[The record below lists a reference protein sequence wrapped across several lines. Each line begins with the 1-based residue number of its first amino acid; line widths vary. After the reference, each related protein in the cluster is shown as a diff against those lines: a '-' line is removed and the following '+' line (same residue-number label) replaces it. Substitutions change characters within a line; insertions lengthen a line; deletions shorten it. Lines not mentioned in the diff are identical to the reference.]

1 MELKTRTIKQ
11 IFVIPASP
19 NEVYDAIMDP
29 DKHME
34 FTEDTAEGSSE
45 IGGMFYAYDGY
56 ITAKNLE
63 LEKGKRIVQEWRTS
77 EWPED
82 YPPSNLEIRL
92 KEVEGG
98 TELSMIHSQVPDEQ
112 ADDYAEGWK
121 EHYWHKL
128 QGYFRK
134 KKGGKRRA

>member
-1 MELKTRTIKQ
+1 MALKTRAIKQ
-11 IFVIPASP
+11 TFIIPASP

-29 DKHME
+29 DEHME

-82 YPPSNLEIRL
+82 YPPSKLEIML
-92 KEVEGG
+92 KEMEGG
-98 TELSMIHSQVPDEQ
+98 TELTMIHSQVPDEQ

-121 EHYWHKL
+121 EHYWQKL
-128 QGYFRK
+128 QSYFRK
-134 KKGGKRRA
+134 KKGDKRRV